1 MSQDNDPIQEERTE
15 SRGPRA
21 GSDPA
26 PSGEPAGEERTEEG
40 RRVISK
46 LVGGIQGEAGKVF
59 RTLLDRNPVSSES
72 AEHLLELLIRAL
84 NRREFLERLLRSE
97 FMKNVRDM
105 QSEITEAIGFA
116 SAADVKELRDQL
128 DEVLRRLD
136 KLQKTLD
143 EIVVEV
149 EDH

>member
-1 MSQDNDPIQEERTE
+1 MTQESEPIVEEKAE
-15 SRGPRA
+15 PRA
-21 GSDPA
+21 PRTNEV
-26 PSGEPAGEERTEEG
+26 PPAGEPSEERHEDN

-59 RTLLDRNPVSSES
+59 RNLLDRNPVSSES
-72 AEHLLELLIRAL
+72 AEHLLDLLIRAL

-116 SAADVKELRDQL
+116 SAADVKVLKDQL
-128 DEVLRRLD
+128 DEVLLRMD

-149 EDH
+149 EEP

>member
-1 MSQDNDPIQEERTE
+1 MSQDSEPIVEEKSE
-15 SRGPRA
+15 SRAPRTA
-21 GSDPA
+21 EVP
-26 PSGEPAGEERTEEG
+26 PAGEPSEERHEDN

-59 RTLLDRNPVSSES
+59 RNLLDRNPVSGES
-72 AEHLLELLIRAL
+72 AEHLLDLLIRAL

-116 SAADVKELRDQL
+116 SAADVKVLKDQL
-128 DEVLRRLD
+128 DEVLLRMD

-149 EDH
+149 EEP